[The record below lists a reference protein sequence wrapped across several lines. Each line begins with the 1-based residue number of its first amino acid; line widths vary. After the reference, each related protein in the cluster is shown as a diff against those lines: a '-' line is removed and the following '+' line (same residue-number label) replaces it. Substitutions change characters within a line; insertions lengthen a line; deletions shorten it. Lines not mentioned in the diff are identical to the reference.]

1 MNVVSNLLS
10 NAVKF
15 TPEGGEVKLEV
26 GSQQSERPSTS
37 LFPLP
42 TSGFL
47 LLPVRDTGIGIPEEK
62 LPFIFDRFYQADD
75 AHTRKGEG
83 EGTGIGLALT
93 KELVK
98 LMKGE
103 IEVKI
108 EAGRGTVF
116 IREAPPAAAQE
127 NQSAVNLFSTLSE
140 TGQLKPHPITVADEE
155 KPTALIVEDNPDVAR
170 YLIACLEG
178 KYRLEVAY
186 NGQVGIDT
194 ALELVPDIIITDV
207 MMPEKD
213 GFELCD
219 TLKRDIRTSH
229 IPIVMLTAKADMQSK
244 ISGLQKGAD
253 AYLAKPFHEE
263 ELQVRFDKLLELRRR
278 LQEKYSSPDFLSP
291 MEAPAEPEP
300 SLEDIF
306 LQEVHRQVEE
316 HLDDPGMDVSKLC
329 RLMAMSR
336 TQLHRKLTALTGMSA
351 NRFIRSIRLNK
362 ARELLRNPNLS
373 ITEVAF
379 DCGFSTLN
387 YFSRAFS
394 DMFGMSP
401 TEYRERLN

>member
-1 MNVVSNLLS
+1 
-10 NAVKF
+10 
-15 TPEGGEVKLEV
+15 
-26 GSQQSERPSTS
+26 
-37 LFPLP
+37 
-42 TSGFL
+42 
-47 LLPVRDTGIGIPEEK
+47 
-62 LPFIFDRFYQADD
+62 
-75 AHTRKGEG
+75 
-83 EGTGIGLALT
+83 
-93 KELVK
+93 
-98 LMKGE
+98 
-103 IEVKI
+103 
-108 EAGRGTVF
+108 
-116 IREAPPAAAQE
+116 
-127 NQSAVNLFSTLSE
+127 
-140 TGQLKPHPITVADEE
+140 
-155 KPTALIVEDNPDVAR
+155 
-170 YLIACLEG
+170 
-178 KYRLEVAY
+178 
-186 NGQVGIDT
+186 
-194 ALELVPDIIITDV
+194 
-207 MMPEKD
+207 
-213 GFELCD
+213 
-219 TLKRDIRTSH
+219 
-229 IPIVMLTAKADMQSK
+229 
-244 ISGLQKGAD
+244 
-253 AYLAKPFHEE
+253 
-263 ELQVRFDKLLELRRR
+263 
-278 LQEKYSSPDFLSP
+278 